1 MGTKTMRFSNMENDI
16 IVVTF
21 SGDNVSDGELTP
33 ATSPVVLQMD
43 GGGGEYSAVKYT
55 TASISILCDGVQHLD
70 LFAGN
75 PLAVSVKIVNE
86 TTDYTLFLGYVT
98 PNTFNQ
104 SLTGINDTLSIECVD
119 CLGAAKYKPFKRINP
134 SEGFPTSRISDLL
147 LHEAI
152 DLGAKLVVLP
162 DYIQLLSGDGAKVTS
177 NYQALEVSES
187 YFYSSTTLPRK
198 LPDGELS
205 FDALAVTVYDIFEM
219 VAQSFRA
226 SWVMYRDHIVL
237 VDYIALSD
245 AGELSASILPNGI
258 AQKLS
263 AKITLDEESVASG
276 AANITILPR
285 YSLVSLDNK
294 ECAGIKVHPD
304 VFDDSLLFALRSS
317 EVEEEVGRDE
327 TIYNLSQVLGSQA
340 SDTVAVFVPEST
352 IPTSMFVAHKCVK
365 DTDNGWIGGIEKEAR
380 WNDRL
385 GGWDKYLRL
394 FCPKSNAESK
404 CLFSTKLDY
413 RTAVVPSAFL
423 GLKLSISAAF
433 SDTAE
438 KLYPTE
444 LKASGEQTLLIAIR
458 CGDKYLRYPST
469 ADKWGDERALQPLYF
484 RQEGEW
490 RTEFVHR
497 GRGGLLCDNV
507 PGGEIMLEIWV
518 TSATTWRTCYIKELS
533 LELTTDK
540 AAALYLARE
549 PETLYRGTYEYD
561 KEMDTV
567 SLPFRFGF
575 PLGDKPFGTIIDGEE
590 YAVTHGDSANRT
602 VGCKMEFRTP
612 TGVTYDMLER
622 IERLANFGDG
632 KQWEIPLCDAHNNFI
647 PTHSAVSSPAWEG
660 YKVIAG
666 FERNISESTINVTL
680 I

>member
-1 MGTKTMRFSNMENDI
+1 MGTKTMRFANMENDT

-33 ATSPVVLQMD
+33 APSPVVLQMD

-70 LFAGN
+70 LFSNN
-75 PLAVSVKIVNE
+75 PLGVSVKVVNE
-86 TTDYTLFLGYVT
+86 TANDTLFFGFVT

-104 SLTGINDTLSIECVD
+104 AITGFNDTLSIECVD

-134 SEGFPTSRISDLL
+134 EEGFPISRIGDILL
-147 LHEAI
+147 REAI
-152 DLGAKLVVLP
+152 DLGAKSVLLP

-198 LPDGELS
+198 LPDGKLS

-226 SWVMYRDHIVL
+226 SWVMYRDYIVL

-245 AGELSASILPNGI
+245 AGELSALMLPNGL

-294 ECAGIKVHPD
+294 ECAGLKVHPD
-304 VFDDSLLFALRSS
+304 VFDDSLLFASRGHD
-317 EVEEEVGRDE
+317 VEIDEGRDE
-327 TIYNLSQVLGSQA
+327 TVYNLTQVLESNA
-340 SDTVAVFVPEST
+340 SDTVTVYAPESA
-352 IPTSMFVAHKCVK
+352 IPTSMFLAHKCVK
-365 DTDNGWIGGIEKEAR
+365 STDNGFIGLIDTEAR

-394 FCPKSNAESK
+394 FCPKNNEESK
-404 CLFSTKLDY
+404 CLFSTKVDF
-413 RTAVVPSAFL
+413 RTAVVPSTFL
-423 GLKLSISAAF
+423 GLKLSISVAF
-433 SDTAE
+433 SETAE
-438 KLYPTE
+438 KLYPAE
-444 LKASGEQTLLIAIR
+444 LDSPNVHFLQIAIR
-458 CGDKYLRYPST
+458 CGDKYLRHPGT
-469 ADKWGDERALQPLYF
+469 TDLWGPERVMQRLYF
-484 RQEGEW
+484 RQESEW
-490 RTEFVHR
+490 RTEFAHR
-497 GRGGLLCDNV
+497 GRGGLLCDDV
-507 PGGEIMLEIWV
+507 PGGEITLEIWA

-540 AAALYLARE
+540 VAALYLARE

-575 PLGDKPFGTIIDGEE
+575 PLADKPFGTIIDGEE
-590 YAVTHGDSANRT
+590 YAVTYGDSGNRT
-602 VGCKMEFRTP
+602 VGCNMEFHTP
-612 TGVTYDMLER
+612 AGATYDMLER

-647 PTHSAVSSPAWEG
+647 TPHSAVSSPAWDG
-660 YKVIAG
+660 YKVIASL
-666 FERNISESTINVTL
+666 ERDISESTINVTL